1 MGIGEDLSKSYL
13 GNSLTG
19 TTVSQTSNGGGFGKK
34 SRVFCGSKAGN
45 RDFQHQSFRDIP
57 ETANRGLRFA
67 VSPLPLKVS
76 SILNFSKPFLFCT
89 LLPLLSNQISST

>member
-1 MGIGEDLSKSYL
+1 MHAASFCSLDLSADKPKKLNFFVKAYSQIQNEIDAVGGEVPPRVEHKIMGIGEDLSKSYL

-45 RDFQHQSFRDIP
+45 RDF
-57 ETANRGLRFA
+57 
-67 VSPLPLKVS
+67 
-76 SILNFSKPFLFCT
+76 
-89 LLPLLSNQISST
+89 